1 MQRCQKHI
9 FLGFY
14 SFFAIFS
21 FFFKNRV
28 KNWVAK
34 DFMKSGLDL
43 SSRCLD
49 FFWVF
54 FVFFTFF
61 CLICFVHEFLTF
73 YVFGCFIWF
82 VLLYFCFWVVFR
94 VELEFLVWFM
104 VKLKISG
111 QPGLFKNSLSFPPTS
126 FPTNPIWSMIIAT
139 LHTCDINDQWF
150 S

>member
-1 MQRCQKHI
+1 MLQVMQRCQKHT

-61 CLICFVHEFLTF
+61 LFDPFCSWIFNFLCFWVFHLICFTLLLFLGCFSGRIRIFGLVYGQTKNFGSTRFVQEFLIFSTH
-73 YVFGCFIWF
+73 
-82 VLLYFCFWVVFR
+82 
-94 VELEFLVWFM
+94 
-104 VKLKISG
+104 
-111 QPGLFKNSLSFPPTS
+111 
-126 FPTNPIWSMIIAT
+126 IIP
-139 LHTCDINDQWF
+139 D
-150 S
+150 